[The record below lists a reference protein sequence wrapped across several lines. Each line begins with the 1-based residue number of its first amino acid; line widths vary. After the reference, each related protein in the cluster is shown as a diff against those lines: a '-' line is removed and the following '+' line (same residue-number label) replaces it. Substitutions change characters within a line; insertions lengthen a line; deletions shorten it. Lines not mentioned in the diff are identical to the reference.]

1 MMKKSGGNN
10 GELLK
15 DFVRFHRLR
24 GGGKEVPGAVYA
36 AAGNMKEV
44 CMPYAFLMLAYD
56 GPTSCK
62 GDVADF
68 IKASDIAAW
77 IKSFT
82 AKGDSPSELLR
93 TREAAEEWL
102 ITLRKLTHGLPKSN
116 TLTKMV
122 ARFHIDLVLIG
133 LGETKMNAYLKGL
146 QNAVD
151 TAKKHAQTVA
161 KERSA
166 VEAKRPLVTDS
177 ASALPAASASASD
190 MASAQTK
197 SSGYVL
203 ACANSL
209 AECEPPR
216 TTLAEAGYHFL
227 DEFKK
232 RFPGSETVAAA
243 WELFLEAKAKR
254 PEQKCGNVVQKME
267 GNTIGMAEISPDG
280 KVQDRANTYVRTVCC
295 MSRF

>member
-36 AAGNMKEV
+36 AAGTMKEV

-56 GPTSCK
+56 GPSSSK

-68 IKASDIAAW
+68 IKASDITAW
-77 IKSFT
+77 IKASS
-82 AKGDSPSELLR
+82 AKGETPVEVLK

-102 ITLRKLTHGLPKSN
+102 ITIRRLTHGMPKSN

-133 LGETKMNAYLKGL
+133 LGETKMNAYRKGL

-166 VEAKRPLVTDS
+166 VEGVPRPLVTDS

-190 MASAQTK
+190 AASAQTK

-216 TTLAEAGYHFL
+216 TTLDEAGYHFL

-232 RFPGSETVAAA
+232 RFPGSQTVAEQ
-243 WELFLEAKAKR
+243 WELFLEKKAKR
-254 PEQKCGNVVQKME
+254 PEQSGGNGVHKME
-267 GNTIGMAEISPDG
+267 GHTIGMAEISPDG
-280 KVQDRANTYVRTVCC
+280 KVQDRANTYVRYVA
-295 MSRF
+295 

>member
-1 MMKKSGGNN
+1 MKKSGGNN

-24 GGGKEVPGAVYA
+24 GGGREVPGAVYA
-36 AAGNMKEV
+36 AAGTMKEV

-56 GPTSCK
+56 GPSSSK

-68 IKASDIAAW
+68 IKASDITAW
-77 IKSFT
+77 IKSFSS
-82 AKGDSPSELLR
+82 KGDSSAELLVR

-102 ITLRKLTHGLPKSN
+102 ITIRKLTHGMPKSN
-116 TLTKMV
+116 TLTRMV

-133 LGETKMNAYLKGL
+133 LGETKMNAYRKGL

-166 VEAKRPLVTDS
+166 VEGVPRPLVTDS
-177 ASALPAASASASD
+177 ASALPAASAPASASASD
-190 MASAQTK
+190 AASAQTK

-232 RFPGSETVAAA
+232 RFPGSPTVAEE
-243 WELFLEAKAKR
+243 WEVFLEAKAKR
-254 PEQKCGNVVQKME
+254 PEQSGGNVVQKME

-280 KVQDRANTYVRTVCC
+280 KVQDRANTYVRYVA
-295 MSRF
+295 

>member
-1 MMKKSGGNN
+1 MKKSGGNS
-10 GELLK
+10 GELFK

-36 AAGNMKEV
+36 AAGSMKEV

-56 GPTSCK
+56 GPSSSK

-68 IKASDIAAW
+68 IKASDITAW
-77 IKSFT
+77 IKAFT
-82 AKGDSPSELLR
+82 SKTDLSPELIR

-102 ITLRKLTHGLPKSN
+102 ITLRKLTHGMPKSN
-116 TLTKMV
+116 TLTRMV

-133 LGETKMNAYLKGL
+133 LGETKMNAYRKGL

-151 TAKKHAQTVA
+151 TAKKHAETVA

-166 VEAKRPLVTDS
+166 VEGVPRPLVTDS
-177 ASALPAASASASD
+177 ASASPAASASASD
-190 MASAQTK
+190 AASAHAHTK
-197 SSGYVL
+197 SSGYAL

-216 TTLAEAGYHFL
+216 TTLGEAGYHFL

-232 RFPGSETVAAA
+232 RFPGSPTVAEE
-243 WELFLEAKAKR
+243 WEVFLEAKAKR
-254 PEQKCGNVVQKME
+254 PEKSGGNVVQKME

-280 KVQDRANTYVRTVCC
+280 KVQDRANTYVRYVA
-295 MSRF
+295 

>member
-1 MMKKSGGNN
+1 MKKSGGNN

-36 AAGNMKEV
+36 AAGTMKEV

-56 GPTSCK
+56 GPSSSK

-68 IKASDIAAW
+68 IKASDITAW
-77 IKSFT
+77 IKAFSCKT
-82 AKGDSPSELLR
+82 DLSPELLR

-102 ITLRKLTHGLPKSN
+102 ITIRKLTHGMPKSN

-133 LGETKMNAYLKGL
+133 LGETKMNAYRKGL

-166 VEAKRPLVTDS
+166 VEGVPRPLVTDS

-190 MASAQTK
+190 AASAQTK

-216 TTLAEAGYHFL
+216 TTLDEAGYHFL

-232 RFPGSETVAAA
+232 RFPGSQTVAAQ
-243 WELFLEAKAKR
+243 WELFLEQKAKR
-254 PEQKCGNVVQKME
+254 PEQSGGNGVHKME
-267 GNTIGMAEISPDG
+267 GHTIGMAEISPDG
-280 KVQDRANTYVRTVCC
+280 KVQDRANTYVRYVA
-295 MSRF
+295 

>member
-1 MMKKSGGNN
+1 MKKSGGNN

-36 AAGNMKEV
+36 AAGTMKEV

-56 GPTSCK
+56 GPSSSK

-68 IKASDIAAW
+68 IKASDIVAW
-77 IKSFT
+77 IKAFS

-102 ITLRKLTHGLPKSN
+102 ITIRKLTHGMPKSN

-133 LGETKMNAYLKGL
+133 LGETKMNAYRKGL

-166 VEAKRPLVTDS
+166 VEGVPRPLVTDS

-190 MASAQTK
+190 AASAQTK

-216 TTLAEAGYHFL
+216 TTLDEAGYHFL

-232 RFPGSETVAAA
+232 RFPGSQTVAEE
-243 WELFLEAKAKR
+243 WESFLRAKAKR
-254 PEQKCGNVVQKME
+254 PEQSGGNVVQRME
-267 GNTIGMAEISPDG
+267 GHTIGMAEISPDG
-280 KVQDRANTYVRTVCC
+280 KVQDRANTYVRYVA
-295 MSRF
+295 